1 MRLKGLVLA
10 AALALGTTAPAAAH
24 TAQKG
29 GLQVVHP
36 WVGPAR
42 AGEMTQGHPTLV
54 NTGDQPITIAGASC
68 PVAESVA
75 LIHQGREVSR
85 VTIPPGETLTPESFR
100 LRLHGL
106 KTDFPEGKAVP
117 VRFRIEGAS
126 AMQFHMAIGQ
136 GTMNPDEV
144 VEMPHHGTGSGRGSG
159 HGGEHHD
166 REGAHHD

>member
-1 MRLKGLVLA
+1 MRLKGLMLA
-10 AALALGTTAPAAAH
+10 AALALGATAPAAAH

-42 AGEMTQGHPTLV
+42 AGEMTQAHPTLV
-54 NTGDQPITIAGASC
+54 NTGDRPITITGASC
-68 PVAESVA
+68 PAAESVR

-85 VTIPPGETLTPESFR
+85 VTIPAGETLTPDSFQ

-106 KTDFPEGKAVP
+106 KADFPKGKAVP
-117 VRFRIEGAS
+117 LRLRIEGMSGMA
-126 AMQFHMAIGQ
+126 FHMAIGQ

-144 VEMPHHGTGSGRGSG
+144 IEMPRPGGASGHGSG
-159 HGGEHHD
+159 HHD
-166 REGAHHD
+166 AENAHHD